1 MSQDALSQNVVEPSN
16 KRLSTLIESVYSNAV
31 ADSDLAQ
38 TPNADRTAR
47 HLWLLCALTIA
58 SITIALLALSWSTVY
73 IPVDQVFRVLFG
85 GEAERQ
91 SWTTIVR
98 DIRLPRVATS
108 ALVGIGLGLAGLQL
122 QTLFRN
128 PLASPFTLGVS
139 AGASLGVAL
148 IVIAV
153 PSGLAYGIGASGV
166 LGHLGTVAGAGIGA
180 MAVLMLMMAV
190 AARVREMTTVLLL
203 GVVIGALV
211 SAVVTVLVYFAD
223 AQRTRQFIEWGFG
236 SFHRVRRADLLY
248 LTLAVFGGALIT
260 ASIAKQL
267 NVLLLGENYAQS
279 LGLNVRRTRL
289 WILISASL
297 LAGTVTAYAGPISFL
312 GIAVPHLA
320 RGLFGTS
327 DHRILV
333 PGTLLIGEILAIGCG
348 ILAEM
353 PGSSLTLPIN
363 AATALFGAPIAVWV
377 LLRARQSAWM

>member
-1 MSQDALSQNVVEPSN
+1 MAQISLDQTRVSPGS
-16 KRLSTLIESVYSNAV
+16 KRLSALIEAAYPGPDVSKDLALAPNAV
-31 ADSDLAQ
+31 RIS
-38 TPNADRTAR
+38 R
-47 HLWLLCALTIA
+47 HLLLLLGLLLAGV
-58 SITIALLALSWSTVY
+58 SMGLLALSWSTVY
-73 IPVDQVFRVLFG
+73 IPVEQVFRVLLG

-148 IVIAV
+148 VVIAI
-153 PSGLAYGIGASGV
+153 PSGLAYGIGGGGV

-190 AARVREMTTVLLL
+190 AARVREMTTVLLF

-211 SAVVTVLVYFAD
+211 SALVTVLVYFAD

-248 LTLAVFGGALIT
+248 LTFAICGGALIT
-260 ASIAKQL
+260 AAIAKQL

-279 LGLNVRRTRL
+279 LGLDVQRTRM

-297 LAGTVTAYAGPISFL
+297 LAGTVTAYAGPIGFL
-312 GIAVPHLA
+312 GIAIPHLA

-327 DHRILV
+327 DHRVLV
-333 PGTLLIGEILAIGCG
+333 PATVLIGALLAIGCG
-348 ILAEM
+348 ILAEL

-363 AATALFGAPIAVWV
+363 AATALFGAPIALWI
-377 LLRARQSAWM
+377 LMRARQSAWM